1 MITEQIQVELSNIIH
16 QDIVKIAT
24 SFAEISALN
33 PNLVKELILHI
44 NLLDE
49 YKVSY
54 LQNEELEKI
63 FEILITDLQTSAYPI
78 DIAFVTSLNYLLKK
92 ENNLEEAIFIQT
104 FFKVPDSLFLE
115 TFFIF
120 EIFANNIQK
129 LFEKIITYIFN
140 LKFLELNENIQIEA
154 IYKMWNLS
162 LSFFHDNEA
171 SKYAYKMLLKLFH
184 QALHYKKTEV
194 AFWLYYNPLHYFKSG
209 TSIDINKSNEEFK
222 NEVEKPLERYILQE
236 LIPKYNLTPNEKKI
250 NKNGKIKVAFVMQ
263 RLIRLSSINVFYF
276 FVKTLMEMNQDKY
289 EFILYDFS
297 FPESEGSDKKV
308 VENFK
313 KLGIKYIDLQYE
325 IFGNFK
331 QVYSLVEKCIK
342 IRERLIKDEIDI
354 LVGLHTRVEYIF
366 LYATRT
372 APIQIYWYHNS
383 NAQYDIKGIDLRIAH
398 GSLPQNEFKF
408 DKINIPFDISYYN
421 PPVDKNKVIEEKNK
435 FPKDKIIAGS
445 IGRLIK
451 INDIN
456 YLKTIA
462 KILEQNPQLIYLACG
477 GGDKREIE
485 EKIEQLNIPKDRF
498 YFTGHINSSIYG
510 HILDIFLVPFL
521 GSGEALEEYRYKGK
535 PYVLLHKEELLSKEE
550 MQILI
555 DSIYSNKQVTIKEKS
570 SNLFKPSLYTKEI
583 LDSLKE
589 YQYVD
594 KINKNAQMFYAIS
607 FAETPEDYINI
618 TNELLRNEELRK
630 KISED
635 LIYSYINKKS
645 TTDFIDYLQEII

>member
-54 LQNEELEKI
+54 LQNEELEEI

-78 DIAFVTSLNYLLKK
+78 DIAFVTSLNYLLKN
-92 ENNLEEAIFIQT
+92 ENNLEEAIFVQT

-555 DSIYSNKQVTIKEKS
+555 DSIYSNKQITIKEKS

>member
-1 MITEQIQVELSNIIH
+1 MIANQIQVELSNIIY

-24 SFAEISALN
+24 SFTEISALN
-33 PNLVKELILHI
+33 SNLVKELILHI

-54 LQNEELEKI
+54 IQNEELEDI
-63 FEILITDLQTSAYPI
+63 FEILINDLKTSFYPV

-92 ENNLEEAIFIQT
+92 EKNLEEAIFIHI
-104 FFKVPDSLFLE
+104 FFKSKKENFKDSFY
-115 TFFIF
+115 FF

-140 LKFLELNENIQIEA
+140 LNFLELNENLQLEA
-154 IYKMWNLS
+154 IYKMWYSSFS
-162 LSFFHDNEA
+162 LFHDNEA

-194 AFWLYYNPLHYFKSG
+194 AFWLYYTPLHYFKTG

-222 NEVEKPLERYILQE
+222 HEVEKPLERYILQE
-236 LIPKYNLTPNEKKI
+236 LIPKYNLIPNEKPI

-263 RLIRLSSINVFYF
+263 RIIKHSTINVFYSL
-276 FVKTLMEMNQDKY
+276 VKALMNNKKDKY
-289 EFILYDFS
+289 EFIIYDLS
-297 FPESEGSDKKV
+297 FAEANGSDINVINKFI
-308 VENFK
+308 E
-313 KLGIKYIDLQYE
+313 LGIKYIDLHYE
-325 IFGNFK
+325 IFKDYNHT
-331 QVYSLVEKCIK
+331 YSMVEKCIK
-342 IRERLIKDEIDI
+342 TRQRLIEDEIDI
-354 LVGLHTRVEYIF
+354 LIGLHTRVEYIF

-372 APIQIYWYHNS
+372 TPKQIYWYHNS
-383 NAQYDIKGIDLRIAH
+383 NAQYDIKGIDLRMAH

-421 PPVDKNKVIEEKNK
+421 PPIDKVQIEEEKNK
-435 FPKDKIIAGS
+435 FPKNKILAGS

-451 INDIN
+451 INDID

-462 KILEQNPQLIYLACG
+462 KILEQNPQMIYLACG
-477 GGDKREIE
+477 AGDRKEIE
-485 EKIEQLNIPKDRF
+485 QKIEQLKIPKDRF
-498 YFTGHINSSIYG
+498 HFTGYINPSIYG
-510 HILDIFLVPFL
+510 HILDVFLVPFL

-535 PYVLLHKEELLSKEE
+535 PYVILHKEELLSKEE
-550 MQILI
+550 IQILI
-555 DSIYSNKQVTIKEKS
+555 NSIYSNKQVTIKEKS
-570 SNLFKPSLYTKEI
+570 SNLFNPSLYTKEI

-607 FAETPEDYINI
+607 FAETPEDYIKI
-618 TNELLRNEELRK
+618 TNELLRNENLRNK
-630 KISED
+630 VSED
-635 LIYSYINKKS
+635 LIYVYINKNS
-645 TTDFIDYLQEII
+645 TKDFIDYLEEII